1 MVDRKRY
8 PSKNHARAGQAMA
21 EFLVGLV
28 GIMLLVVGL
37 QQVAL
42 VSRGSFDAHI
52 NVRRLLAEQMTDPMS
67 NYSGDYAFFPTTDP
81 GLDDKKYTGDDVRV
95 TGDDSFFTKREGYRY
110 AVDYSTLS
118 EYLDEYGC
126 DDPYYHLSKR
136 TLADL
141 SKSFEMFYAVDQQP
155 VVVVPLLRQVLGR
168 DSLGLE
174 QSGWMPAWDKV
185 MQ

>member
-1 MVDRKRY
+1 
-8 PSKNHARAGQAMA
+8 MA
-21 EFLVGLV
+21 ELLVGLV

-52 NVRRLLAEQMTDPMS
+52 NVRRLLAEQITDSRS
-67 NYSGDYAFFPTTDP
+67 NGTGEYDFFPTTDP
-81 GLDDKKYTGDDVRV
+81 GLDDKKYTGDDLRV
-95 TGDDSFFTKREGYRY
+95 AGDDRFFTQREGYRY
-110 AVDYSTLS
+110 AINYGSLG
-118 EYLDEYGC
+118 EYLDEYGRV
-126 DDPYYHLSKR
+126 DPYYHLSER

-141 SKSFEMFYAVDQQP
+141 SKSFEMFHAADQQP
-155 VVVVPLLRQVLGR
+155 VVVVPLLRRVLGR

-174 QSGWMPAWDKV
+174 QSGWMPAWDRV